1 MAVFLVLSKWGVLF
15 AVVLAGMFGL
25 GLWVWRRGFIFIEMV
40 AFLIHFD
47 GLGFSLVRMGRVM
60 AAAIFGVICWKLVV
74 ERWRPPAIPVR
85 HWLPPLMLTTFA
97 VMTGAWSE
105 SVAGWLFAM
114 GMFGLALA
122 YFGASALLVDSH
134 VKIQQ
139 YLRAYWVGGLWGSGA
154 GVLALFL
161 GTRSVG
167 FGGDPNFFGL
177 LQASM
182 IPLTVY
188 YRRNETDPVKRRWYT
203 LALLFVLAG
212 AAGAGSRSGLIG
224 GAVAIVGT
232 MVTRPRISA
241 GRRFRVG
248 IGAVVLA
255 GLAFV
260 IGFVANPNNLQ
271 RGFADRGAGRLDFW
285 AAPSTS
291 SRTGPSWATAPAS

>member
-1 MAVFLVLSKWGVLF
+1 
-15 AVVLAGMFGL
+15 MFGL

-47 GLGFSLVRMGRVM
+47 GLGFCLLRMGRIM
-60 AAAIFGVICWKLVV
+60 AAVIFGVICWKLVV
-74 ERWRPPAIPVR
+74 EQWRPPAVPVR

-114 GMFGLALA
+114 GMFALALA

-134 VKIQQ
+134 EKIQQ
-139 YLRAYWVGGLWGSGA
+139 YLRAYWVGGLCGSGA

-188 YRRNETDPVKRRWYT
+188 YRRNETDPGQAQLVH
-203 LALLFVLAG
+203 VG
-212 AAGAGSRSGLIG
+212 P
-224 GAVAIVGT
+224 AV
-232 MVTRPRISA
+232 RA
-241 GRRFRVG
+241 GRCRRCREPVG
-248 IGAVVLA
+248 PHRRAPWPSSGPWSPGPASPPA
-255 GLAFV
+255 GGSGTA
-260 IGFVANPNNLQ
+260 
-271 RGFADRGAGRLDFW
+271 
-285 AAPSTS
+285 S
-291 SRTGPSWATAPAS
+291 GPSSWPGWRS